1 MISQDKIAE
10 IRNRASIVEVISD
23 YVTLKKAGRN
33 HMGLCPFHGEKTP
46 SFTVSEEKGIYHCFG
61 CHAGG
66 SVFQF
71 LMEYDHQSFPEAVE
85 QVAKRYGIVIERS
98 DAGHYQRDL
107 GEREN
112 LFRIN
117 ERAAANYQRILF
129 DLPEGK
135 VALEYLKQ
143 RGVDDAI
150 ARKFMLGFAPQGGSG
165 LVGLVKKESLA
176 LADAIKLGLVGQRNP
191 QQYYEKFFARVMF
204 PIANAAGKIVGFGGR
219 VMDQGMPK
227 YLNSSETPLFHK
239 GSTVY
244 GLHQAK
250 EGIRQAD
257 RVVVVEGYLDV
268 IALAQHGIAYA
279 VATLG
284 TALSVDHVRAL
295 SRYSKN
301 IIALFDGDDAG
312 LKAAARSFEIFV
324 EAGLLGRAAFL
335 PKDEDPDTFVR
346 QQGKDA
352 VEKLLDQAV
361 PLADFYFSWLQRRHG
376 STIEGKSQ
384 TASEIGR
391 LLAKVTNPFEVDLL
405 IRRAADLGVRE
416 ELLRRPVANA
426 ANGRP
431 LLPSRPVAA
440 VAAPGDSRDDIA
452 ERSLVGLVL
461 RVPALLEKL
470 AQEARVR
477 RCFSDKWRPVVDAII
492 LEWQETGNIDIG
504 AISQKLPADLVSEF
518 AALVLEAENRS
529 DAECDKMAGDCLT
542 HLQRK
547 YLKTQERDLRIAIRA
562 AEEKRDDIA
571 KRERI
576 LEWQDLLQE
585 KRQLER
591 RRLEPKLSPR

>member
-1 MISQDKIAE
+1 MISQEKIAE
-10 IRNRASIVEVISD
+10 IRNRASIVEVIGD
-23 YVTLKKAGRN
+23 YVTLKKSGRN

-46 SFTVSEEKGIYHCFG
+46 SFTVNEEKGIFHCFG

-71 LMEYDHQSFPEAVE
+71 LMQYDHLSFPEAVE

-98 DAGHYQRDL
+98 DARNYQRNL
-107 GEREN
+107 GEREA
-112 LFRIN
+112 LFLIN

-129 DLPEGK
+129 DHAEGK
-135 VALEYLKQ
+135 AALEYLRR
-143 RGVDDAI
+143 RGVDDAT

-176 LADAIKLGLVGQRNP
+176 LADAIKLGLVAQRNP

-204 PIANAAGKIVGFGGR
+204 PIADAAGKIVGFGGR

-250 EGIRQAD
+250 ESIRHAD

-268 IALAQHGIAYA
+268 IALAQHGIGYA

-284 TALSVDHVRAL
+284 TALTVEHVRAL
-295 SRYSKN
+295 SRYTKN

-324 EAGLLGRAAFL
+324 EAGMLGRAAIL
-335 PKDEDPDTFVR
+335 PKDDDPDTFVR

-352 VEKLLDQAV
+352 VEKLLDRAM
-361 PLADFYFSWLQRRHG
+361 PLADYYFSWLQQRYG
-376 STIEGKSQ
+376 STLEGKSQ
-384 TASEIGR
+384 TAAEIGR

-416 ELLRRPVANA
+416 ELLRRPSVHSSN
-426 ANGRP
+426 
-431 LLPSRPVAA
+431 SRPAA
-440 VAAPGDSRDDIA
+440 SNRPAATIPAPNDSRDEIA
-452 ERSLVGLVL
+452 ERSLVGLLL
-461 RVPALLEKL
+461 RVPALLENL
-470 AQEARVR
+470 ARDGRARQ
-477 RCFSDKWRPVVDAII
+477 CFSDKWRSVVDAII
-492 LEWQETGNIDIG
+492 LEWQETGNVDIG
-504 AISQKLPADLVSEF
+504 AISQKLPASLVSEF

-529 DAECDKMAGDCLT
+529 DAECANMASDCLT

-547 YLKTQERDLRIAIRA
+547 SLKTQERDLRIAIRA
-562 AEEKRDDIA
+562 AEEKRDEIA

-591 RRLEPKLSPR
+591 RRLELKPSPR

>member
-1 MISQDKIAE
+1 
-10 IRNRASIVEVISD
+10 
-23 YVTLKKAGRN
+23 
-33 HMGLCPFHGEKTP
+33 MGLCPFHGEKTP
-46 SFTVSEEKGIYHCFG
+46 SFTVNEEKGIFHCFG

-66 SVFQF
+66 SVLQF
-71 LMEYDHQSFPEAVE
+71 LMQYDHLSFPEAVE
-85 QVAKRYGIVIERS
+85 QLAKRYGIVIERS
-98 DAGHYQRDL
+98 DARNYQRDL

-129 DLPEGK
+129 DHPEGRA
-135 VALEYLKQ
+135 ALEYIRR
-143 RGVDDAI
+143 RGVDDAT

-176 LADAIKLGLVGQRNP
+176 LADAIKLGLVAQRNP

-219 VMDQGMPK
+219 VMDQSMPK

-250 EGIRQAD
+250 ESIRQAD
-257 RVVVVEGYLDV
+257 RVVLVEGYLDV
-268 IALAQHGIAYA
+268 IALAQHGIGYA

-284 TALSVDHVRAL
+284 TALTVEHVRAL
-295 SRYSKN
+295 SRYTKN

-324 EAGLLGRAAFL
+324 EAGLLGRAALL
-335 PKDEDPDTFVR
+335 PKDDDPDTFVR
-346 QQGKDA
+346 QQGKEA

-361 PLADFYFSWLQRRHG
+361 PLADYYFSWLQKRYG
-376 STIEGKSQ
+376 STLEGKSQ

-416 ELLRRPVANA
+416 ELLRRPA
-426 ANGRP
+426 AQAAHARPQPPGRP
-431 LLPSRPVAA
+431 AA
-440 VAAPGDSRDDIA
+440 GVPAPNESRDDIA
-452 ERSLVGLVL
+452 ERSLVGLLL
-461 RVPALLEKL
+461 RVPTLLEKL
-470 AQEARVR
+470 ARDARAR
-477 RCFSDKWRPVVDAII
+477 RCFGDKWRPAVDAII

-504 AISQKLPADLVSEF
+504 AISQKLPEPLVSEF

-529 DAECDKMAGDCLT
+529 DAECAKMASDCLT

-562 AEEKRDDIA
+562 AEEKRDEIA
-571 KRERI
+571 KRERM

-591 RRLEPKLSPR
+591 RRLEPKPSPR

>member
-10 IRNRASIVEVISD
+10 IRSRASIVEVVSD

-46 SFTVSEEKGIYHCFG
+46 SFTVNEEKGIYHCFG

-66 SVFQF
+66 GVFQF
-71 LMEYDHQSFPEAVE
+71 LMQYDHLSFPEAVE
-85 QVAKRYGIVIERS
+85 QVAKRYGIVIERTE
-98 DAGHYQRDL
+98 AGNYQRDL

-129 DLPEGK
+129 EHPEGK
-135 VALEYLKQ
+135 AALDYLKR

-176 LADAIKLGLVGQRNP
+176 LTDAVKLGLVGQRNP

-219 VMDQGMPK
+219 VMDQAMPK
-227 YLNSSETPLFHK
+227 YLNSAETPLFHK

-268 IALAQHGIAYA
+268 IALAQHGIGYA

-284 TALSVDHVRAL
+284 TALTVEHVRAL
-295 SRYSKN
+295 SRYTKN

-335 PKDEDPDTFVR
+335 PKEDDPDTFVR
-346 QQGKDA
+346 KHGKDA

-361 PLADFYFSWLQRRHG
+361 PMADFYFSWLQKRFG

-384 TASEIGR
+384 TANEIGR

-416 ELLRRPVANA
+416 ELLRRPVAQPTY
-426 ANGRP
+426 GRP
-431 LLPSRPVAA
+431 VVANRPMPATVAS
-440 VAAPGDSRDDIA
+440 DSRDDIA
-452 ERSLVGLVL
+452 ERSLVGLML
-461 RVPALLEKL
+461 RVPTLIEKVTR
-470 AQEARVR
+470 EARVR
-477 RCFSDKWRPVVDAII
+477 QCFSAKWRPVVDAII

-504 AISQKLPADLVSEF
+504 AITQKLPEQLVSEF

-529 DAECDKMAGDCLT
+529 DAECAKMAGDCLT

-547 YLKTQERDLRIAIRA
+547 YLKIQERDLRIAIRA
-562 AEEKRDDIA
+562 AEEKRDETA

-591 RRLEPKLSPR
+591 RRLEPKPSPR